1 MSITYAAVKK
11 DTGELIGSISLMI
24 NKIHKKTEFEY
35 WIGASYW
42 NNGYCT
48 EASQA
53 IIEFEFKNFDLNRIF
68 ALSFEGNA
76 GSWRVMEKAGMEYE
90 GTRRQDVVKNRV
102 SVDLKSYSIIR
113 DEFYISKIN

>member
-24 NKIHKKTEFEY
+24 NKIHKKAEL
-35 WIGASYW
+35 
-42 NNGYCT
+42 GYCT

-53 IIEFEFKNFDLNRIF
+53 IIEFGFKNFDLNRIF

-90 GTRRQDVVKNRV
+90 GTRRQDVVKNGV

-113 DEFYISKIN
+113 DDFYISKIN